1 MTPLCPTSDT
11 ACYPTSCPALS
22 LHTLLLSIW
31 LLYIF
36 IACVIYICLLQP
48 EYQPHKGEL
57 GKNVWGWHLSS
68 CRDLGSWNPPE
79 PFKEAALG
87 MESLSTAGHVPTS
100 WTEQGKVFWLT
111 SPPGLHLM
119 NGSQNEIEFW
129 SVFSFFLSSLLY
141 PQHLNVHLPI
151 TGNHGAFVEWINM
164 STFYLTSEFCFLSP
178 SIINVTPNLE

>member
-11 ACYPTSCPALS
+11 VCYPTSCPALS
-22 LHTLLLSIW
+22 LYILLLSIW

-36 IACVIYICLLQP
+36 IVCVIYICLLQP

-100 WTEQGKVFWLT
+100 WTEQGKAFWLT

-129 SVFSFFLSSLLY
+129 SVFFFLSFFTLVSPAPKCAFAHNWKPWCICGMNKYVYILLN
-141 PQHLNVHLPI
+141 LRVL
-151 TGNHGAFVEWINM
+151 
-164 STFYLTSEFCFLSP
+164 LS
-178 SIINVTPNLE
+178 